1 MIFFYLHFTAR
12 DKNVVSRHKHLEQHG
27 EAGEW
32 VTHTFVQNR
41 HFSKVVYVENQ
52 FPYIYI
58 YREIDFQ
65 RTLPSP
71 HYLGEG
77 DCVKMFW

>member
-41 HFSKVVYVENQ
+41 HFSKVVFVENQ
-52 FPYIYI
+52 FNIYI
-58 YREIDFQ
+58 FS
-65 RTLPSP
+65 TNTTFPS
-71 HYLGEG
+71 LSRGG
-77 DCVKMFW
+77 GLC